1 MKCRRKLAETLIEAL
16 LSCIKALRSLK
27 ASAHDEGVGCVIC
40 ELLVLN
46 DVSAAI
52 KHSCGHRVNDAWLI
66 CTLQGSDEI
75 HVQSLKGTS
84 E

>member
-1 MKCRRKLAETLIEAL
+1 
-16 LSCIKALRSLK
+16 
-27 ASAHDEGVGCVIC
+27 VIR

-46 DVSAAI
+46 DVAAAI
-52 KHSCGHRVNDAWLI
+52 EHSGCHRVNDARLI

-75 HVQSLKGTS
+75 HAQSLKGTS

>member
-1 MKCRRKLAETLIEAL
+1 
-16 LSCIKALRSLK
+16 
-27 ASAHDEGVGCVIC
+27 VIC

-46 DVSAAI
+46 DVATAI
-52 KHSCGHRVNDAWLI
+52 EHSSSHRVNDAWLI

-75 HVQSLKGTS
+75 HALSLKGTS